1 MFSTWTPRLIE
12 PVRWLIIIGIAA
24 TLAQTVLFV
33 ISGPQSSRATSDP
46 VRNNVQP
53 QRSQTTSIN
62 AILSRNLFGAVDAS
76 NAKTVAAPTVET
88 RLPLELRGVFVGD
101 VPEDSA
107 AIVAQKGKTGE
118 LYAIGAVVP
127 GNAELMEVHP
137 DHIVLRRAGNLE
149 TLTFPEVS
157 SVLVTNPGENTASD
171 IGSYEMIEDDSGSAG
186 FDADDSE
193 TYEENGS
200 SSASWTPGQGAA
212 STPREFVDNYR
223 ERLDVDPEGTLSDL
237 GIAPVTVDGAEGYR
251 LGNLAQSPYLSQT
264 GLQPGDVV
272 LSVNGQPVGN
282 IQQDRQQIDSILDQ
296 GSARLE
302 VQRGT
307 RRFFVTAS
315 LKQ

>member
-1 MFSTWTPRLIE
+1 LFNTWTPRLIE
-12 PVRWLIIIGIAA
+12 PARWLIIIGIAA

-33 ISGPQSSRATSDP
+33 ISGPQSSQTSSTPVRAT
-46 VRNNVQP
+46 VQQ

-62 AILSRNLFGAVDAS
+62 AILSRNLFGAADAS
-76 NAKTVAAPTVET
+76 SATAIATPTVET
-88 RLPLELRGVFVGD
+88 RLPLELRGVFVAD
-101 VPEDSA
+101 VAEDSA

-149 TLTFPEVS
+149 TLTFPEVTAALVAG
-157 SVLVTNPGENTASD
+157 SVSGPGPESYDGMSD
-171 IGSYEMIEDDSGSAG
+171 TTDSRYFDQDNSESIEAEGG
-186 FDADDSE
+186 
-193 TYEENGS
+193 
-200 SSASWTPGQGAA
+200 SSASRTPGRGAA
-212 STPREFVDNYR
+212 STPREFVDRYR
-223 ERLDVDPEGTLSDL
+223 DQLEEDPQGALSDL

-272 LSVNGQPVGN
+272 LSVNGAPVGN
-282 IQQDRQQIDSILDQ
+282 IKQDRQQIDNILNQ

-315 LKQ
+315 LK